1 MLLWEPSHMGAADQ
15 CMCRTRK
22 CKKAVT
28 YFFGLLTMMMRSTG
42 GWRMCF
48 DFLTVLLSPLM
59 STFRSRKVWLCCCWW
74 SLLWPPLQCSGT
86 GSAGDFNPKS
96 RRVEAA
102 AVAAAVGEHGAG
114 APDELFAQKNDDGD
128 ELLLCHDDVG
138 RRAHHHHRRLE
149 ATHRLQLSDLSWRWT
164 FERATLHQKRAIF
177 FIWFTIFNQF
187 LKKKK

>member
-22 CKKAVT
+22 CKNAVT

-74 SLLWPPLQCSGT
+74 SLLCGRHITST
-86 GSAGDFNPKS
+86 SRYTFSSSNHNINKS
-96 RRVEAA
+96 SY
-102 AVAAAVGEHGAG
+102 GLCFW
-114 APDELFAQKNDDGD
+114 APDPLIDRFFYNLSIKGSETKKQRPHKLLWMLWFD
-128 ELLLCHDDVG
+128 EKSISILP
-138 RRAHHHHRRLE
+138 
-149 ATHRLQLSDLSWRWT
+149 T
-164 FERATLHQKRAIF
+164 
-177 FIWFTIFNQF
+177 
-187 LKKKK
+187 